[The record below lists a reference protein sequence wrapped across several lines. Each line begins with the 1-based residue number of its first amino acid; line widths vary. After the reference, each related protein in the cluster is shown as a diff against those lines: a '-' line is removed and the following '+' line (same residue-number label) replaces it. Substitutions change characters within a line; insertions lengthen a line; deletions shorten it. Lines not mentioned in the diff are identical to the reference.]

1 MTKHL
6 KTSTLKNWQHS
17 HDFNL
22 EDQRGERNTLYVLIL
37 TLLTMIV
44 EIVAGTIYGSMAL
57 LSDGWHMGTHVAA
70 FLITLFAYYYV
81 RKHKQ
86 TNKFTFGPSKVSVL
100 VGYTSA
106 IALLLV
112 ALIMLVE
119 SAIRLFSPQTI
130 LFEEAIFVAVIGL
143 IVNIISV
150 FLLKD
155 DHHHHHGDAHE
166 HHHDHNLRAAYM
178 HVLADALTS
187 ILAIVALVLGKYFGF
202 KFLDPI
208 MGIVGALIISR
219 WAWGL
224 LSQTGPIL
232 LDQSIDAHYQKNI
245 IDCIEKEK
253 HQHVSDIHIWKVSSD
268 HFAAIISIVSVAP
281 LSVSDYKTLLI
292 PFKKLAHI
300 SIEVNNAEYEVQN
313 SQ

>member
-6 KTSTLKNWQHS
+6 ETSTLKNWQHS
-17 HDFNL
+17 HDFNQQ
-22 EDQRGERNTLYVLIL
+22 DKRGERNTLYVLIL

-44 EIVAGTIYGSMAL
+44 EIVAGTFYGSMAL
-57 LSDGWHMGTHVAA
+57 LADGWHMGTHVAA

-81 RKHKQ
+81 RKHKE
-86 TNKFTFGPSKVSVL
+86 TNKFAFGPSKVSVL
-100 VGYTSA
+100 AGYTSA

-112 ALIMLVE
+112 AVIMLVE
-119 SAIRLFSPQTI
+119 SAMRLFSPQTI
-130 LFEEAIFVAVIGL
+130 RFEEAIFVAVIGL

-150 FLLKD
+150 FLLKG
-155 DHHHHHGDAHE
+155 DHHHHHDHHHGEVHE
-166 HHHDHNLRAAYM
+166 HHQDHNLRAAYI

-187 ILAIVALVLGKYFGF
+187 ILAIVALVLGKYLGF

-232 LDQSIDAHYQKNI
+232 LDQSIDAHYQKEI
-245 IDCIEKEK
+245 IDCIENEK

-268 HFAAIISIVSVAP
+268 HYAAIISIVSVTP
-281 LSVSDYKTLLI
+281 LSVSDYKALLI

-300 SIEVNNAEYEVQN
+300 SIEVNSAQ
-313 SQ
+313 